1 MVGEDGLPT
10 EQRGFRCGI
19 YLVVCVCHQNAI
31 KTEMVRALW
40 LFVHFTPAVSLRAGG
55 GYWGQF
61 QSAMGK
67 GQGTPG

>member
-10 EQRGFRCGI
+10 EQRGCRCGI

-40 LFVHFTPAVSLRAGG
+40 LGGG
-55 GYWGQF
+55 GYSGQF